1 MGVDDL
7 GSIMLEENVI
17 SSAGARHR
25 SNLHELIW
33 LIRSAGRIPAQ
44 RDTLYRHLA
53 VHHRPEDDPSDDRVR
68 SHVASTVTPRRRRSL
83 PVVPVA
89 AAAPAGQA
97 QPE

>member
-25 SNLHELIW
+25 SNLHDLIW
-33 LIRSAGRIPAQ
+33 MIRSAGRIPAQ

-53 VHHRPEDDPSDDRVR
+53 VHRTPADDPHDDRVV
-68 SHVASTVTPRRRRSL
+68 SHFSSIAMPGGGVGKSL
-83 PVVPVA
+83 PLVEA
-89 AAAPAGQA
+89 K
-97 QPE
+97 

>member
-1 MGVDDL
+1 
-7 GSIMLEENVI
+7 MLEENVI

-53 VHHRPEDDPSDDRVR
+53 VHYTPADDPTDDRVR
-68 SHVASTVTPRRRRSL
+68 SHVSSTVTPRRKRAL
-83 PVVPVA
+83 PVVA
-89 AAAPAGQA
+89 ATSVTHDPAGA
-97 QPE
+97 Q